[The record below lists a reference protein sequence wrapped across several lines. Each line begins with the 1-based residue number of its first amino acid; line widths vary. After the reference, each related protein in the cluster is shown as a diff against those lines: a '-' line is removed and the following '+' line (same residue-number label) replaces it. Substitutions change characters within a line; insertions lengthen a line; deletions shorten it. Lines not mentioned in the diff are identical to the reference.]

1 MSRFANGE
9 YRDSAVRRRVC
20 VFLLYCRIRAA
31 LITPIVMSKWWYA
44 KLKRTLG
51 GSMHHLRY
59 TTDRLSRCY
68 LSQRQRI

>member
-1 MSRFANGE
+1 MNRLIRGE
-9 YRDSAVRRRVC
+9 YHDRLVRKRIC

-31 LITPIVMSKWWYA
+31 IITPIVMSKWWYA

-51 GSMHHLRY
+51 GSMHHLRSK
-59 TTDRLSRCY
+59 TFELSRCY